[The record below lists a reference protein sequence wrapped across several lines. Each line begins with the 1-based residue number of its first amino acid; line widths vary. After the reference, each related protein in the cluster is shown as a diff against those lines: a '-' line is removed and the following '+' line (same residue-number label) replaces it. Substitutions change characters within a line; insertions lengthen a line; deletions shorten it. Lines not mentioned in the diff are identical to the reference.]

1 MCLHFLWQC
10 AARRRETIHVHH
22 LPEGVRAQ
30 VPPERA
36 LPRAYRGATLCL
48 PPLRQRLHREALPQR
63 SPADRAQRGGRTAA
77 MPQLLQGVRLQDEP
91 QTAPEE
97 ADVRAEYEPREQQ
110 QQRHCGGGGGSWN
123 YERGR
128 SGQAVPVSFLRQV
141 LQLET
146 DAQTGNRKT
155 FWLNIFPKV
164 LCIVQI

>member
-1 MCLHFLWQC
+1 MHD
-10 AARRRETIHVHH
+10 
-22 LPEGVRAQ
+22 LPEGIRAQ

-36 LPRAYRGATLCL
+36 LPRAHRGATLCL
-48 PPLRQRLHREALPQR
+48 PPLRQRLHREAVPQR
-63 SPADRAQRGGRTAA
+63 PLADGAQRGGGSPAL
-77 MPQLLQGVRLQDEP
+77 PQLLQGVRLQDES

-97 ADVRAEYEPREQQ
+97 ADVRAEYEPGEQQ

-123 YERGR
+123 YERGWG

-155 FWLNIFPKV
+155 LA
-164 LCIVQI
+164 